1 MFTAAD
7 GAEALRVTKD
17 KALDLI
23 VLDLLM
29 PHVDGLT
36 FLRAYKHERHPGTRI
51 IVFSNITSP
60 ELIEEASNLGVTRYL
75 VKADFTP
82 KELVQ
87 LAATVLGD
95 KSDGRVQA

>member
-1 MFTAAD
+1 VFTAAD

-36 FLRAYKHERHPGTRI
+36 FLRAYNHARHPDTKI
-51 IVFSNITSP
+51 IVFSNISSP
-60 ELIEEASNLGVTRYL
+60 ELIEESSKLGVARYL
-75 VKADFTP
+75 VKAEFTP
-82 KELVQ
+82 KELVE
-87 LAATVLGD
+87 LAAAVLADQGTV
-95 KSDGRVQA
+95 QT